1 MREIFFYKGVA
12 TLPTIMALT
21 ILILVVG
28 LSIAEIS
35 ITESFIS
42 LGQKQSSQA
51 LSYAE
56 TGARDA
62 LIRIARD
69 KNYTC
74 TSTDCYTIDMV
85 ENGCATGDGCA
96 AVTVSSGAGTV
107 VDPRIITSRGEVKD
121 NIRRIQVS
129 VVLDAAGNGEIVST
143 AWQELTN

>member
-12 TLPTIMALT
+12 ALPTIMALT

-85 ENGCATGDGCA
+85 ENGCTAGDGCA
-96 AVTVSSGAGTV
+96 AITVSSGAGTV

-121 NIRRIQVS
+121 NIRRMQVS

>member
-1 MREIFFYKGVA
+1 M
-12 TLPTIMALT
+12 PTIMALT

-35 ITESFIS
+35 VTENFIS
-42 LGQKQSSQA
+42 FSQKQSSEA

-62 LIRIARD
+62 LMRIVRD

-74 TSTDCYTIDMV
+74 ASSNCYTIDMV
-85 ENGCATGDGCA
+85 ESGCATSDGCA
-96 AVTVSSGAGTV
+96 TVTVSSGAGTV
-107 VDPRIITSRGEVKD
+107 VDPRIITSQGGVKD
-121 NIRRIQVS
+121 NIRRMQVS